1 MAALAAHAVEVDGIA
16 ARVGSSVILKSDV
29 IGEMRR
35 AGAGPDRYAMVRGEM
50 IERELMLK
58 AAAAAKLQM
67 QDWVV
72 ENRIREI
79 VTRVFGG
86 DMNRFKA
93 TLAKDRVTFPEW
105 RQRLKDDMVVAAM
118 RWQTI
123 DKNVTANP
131 ADMRKEYEAHP
142 ERYVSDS
149 RVTVSAILVG
159 PGDADKKPE
168 IEEALKTEPFGE
180 GAKKYSSDARDLDAV
195 CPVVPVVLQTA
206 DGHSMWLNTAALE
219 RFGIDQACAEKWG
232 PAVVRVREDGTP
244 TGYISEGPVFDIMKA
259 IAYTREQM
267 KDFLLWFQDFMLSM
281 GFTGAYDAGYEV
293 FNSEELAAF
302 AELDAEGKLK
312 MQITGGM
319 MTADNSDAP
328 EDDAERIAQTAE
340 KLNSDHLRIIGAK
353 GFSDGV
359 VEAHTAWLKE
369 EYAGQPGYTGVKRW
383 SDHGKMVR
391 LLKALA
397 AHGLNIHVHTIG
409 DGASGF
415 MIDAIEEA
423 QAATGN
429 YDMRNALAHLHVV
442 DPADRARI
450 ADNNIVACVG
460 LMWTGAAGAAYRQE
474 LEYLGAER
482 VANTYPGRSIIDCG
496 GMVVNHSDYPV
507 SPAVG
512 VPLGVYMSVM
522 RTMPTYPA
530 DSRRNFEGEGLSR
543 MDALRGMTTNV
554 AYMWH
559 AEDRM
564 GSLSIGKL
572 ANMAVF
578 DKDFLEDDIEDIA
591 WARCLATI
599 VDGEQVYVIGSG
611 GPVGPS
617 MEDIIAAG

>member
-1 MAALAAHAVEVDGIA
+1 MEKQADTLILGNIITMDENKPRARAVAAAQGKIVYVGGEETARSLCADDAVVLDYGDNYVYPGFLEAHCHPGGAGARAIGQANLLPGKSIDEYVQITADYIA
-16 ARVGSSVILKSDV
+16 ANPG
-29 IGEMRR
+29 
-35 AGAGPDRYAMVRGEM
+35 
-50 IERELMLK
+50 RELYTGANWM
-58 AAAAAKLQM
+58 
-67 QDWVV
+67 
-72 ENRIREI
+72 ER
-79 VTRVFGG
+79 
-86 DMNRFKA
+86 
-93 TLAKDRVTFPEW
+93 DRMP
-105 RQRLKDDMVVAAM
+105 
-118 RWQTI
+118 
-123 DKNVTANP
+123 
-131 ADMRKEYEAHP
+131 
-142 ERYVSDS
+142 
-149 RVTVSAILVG
+149 
-159 PGDADKKPE
+159 
-168 IEEALKTEPFGE
+168 
-180 GAKKYSSDARDLDAV
+180 DARDLDAI
-195 CPVVPVVLQTA
+195 CPDVPVVLQTG

-219 RFGIDQACAEKWG
+219 RFGIDRACAEKWG
-232 PAVVRVREDGTP
+232 PAVVRLREDGTP

-267 KDFLLWFQDFMLSM
+267 KGFLLWFQDFMLSM

-293 FNSEELAAF
+293 FNAEELQAF

-319 MTADNSDAP
+319 MTEDNSDTP
-328 EDDAERIAQTAE
+328 EDDAERIAQAAA

-359 VEAHTAWLKE
+359 VEAHTGWLKE
-369 EYAGQPGYTGVKRW
+369 EYADQAGYTGVKRW

-391 LLKALA
+391 LLKALD

-460 LMWTGAAGAAYRQE
+460 LMWSGASGIAYEQE
-474 LEYLGAER
+474 IKYLGSER
-482 VANTYPGRSIIDCG
+482 VKNTYPGQSIIDLG

-507 SPAVG
+507 ALAVG
-512 VPLGVYMSVM
+512 VPLGVYMSVL
-522 RTMPTYPA
+522 RGMPTFPA
-530 DSRRNFEGEGLSR
+530 DTRRNVEVEGMSR

-578 DKDFLEDDIEDIA
+578 DKDFLADDIEDIA

-599 VDGEQVYVIGSG
+599 VDGEQVYEIGSD
-611 GPVGPS
+611 GPVGPT
-617 MEDIIAAG
+617 MDEMLAAEG